1 MISCSYELYVFFKI
15 PISTTLSKY
24 RIDMSILMPCIGM
37 LIMINIVSD
46 LLYSDALFINN
57 NLAIF
62 FDKFSL
68 LRMR

>member
-1 MISCSYELYVFFKI
+1 
-15 PISTTLSKY
+15 
-24 RIDMSILMPCIGM
+24 MSVLMPYIGT
-37 LIMINIVSD
+37 LIMINIVRD

-62 FDKFSL
+62 FDKFTL